1 MIDKL
6 KMEIN
11 LLNYKKIKISGYG
24 KNQFVISGKKYKNPI
39 LILKNKVI
47 QKKNLKT
54 KDLKKKFLNDI
65 ILKNK
70 LDFLIL
76 GIDTKFGKD
85 FYLKR
90 NSKIELMST
99 SAACRTLNILFSE
112 GRNIGALLFPIN

>member
-1 MIDKL
+1 
-6 KMEIN
+6 MEIN
-11 LLNYKKIKISGYG
+11 LLNQKKIKISGYG
-24 KNQFVISGKKYKNPI
+24 KNKFLISGKKYKNPI

-47 QKKNLKT
+47 EKKYLKT

-76 GIDTKFGKD
+76 GIDTKSGKD
-85 FYLKR
+85 LYLKK

-99 SAACRTLNILFSE
+99 GAACRTLNILLSE
-112 GRNIGALLFPIN
+112 ERNIGALLFPIN

>member
-1 MIDKL
+1 
-6 KMEIN
+6 MEIN
-11 LLNYKKIKISGYG
+11 LLNNKKITINGYG
-24 KNQFVISGKKYKNPI
+24 KNTFLISGKKYKNPI

-47 QKKNLKT
+47 EKKYLKT

-76 GIDTKFGKD
+76 GIDTKSGKD
-85 FYLKR
+85 LYLKK

-99 SAACRTLNILFSE
+99 GAACRTLNILLSE
-112 GRNIGALLFPIN
+112 ERNIGALLFPIN

>member
-1 MIDKL
+1 
-6 KMEIN
+6 MEIN
-11 LLNYKKIKISGYG
+11 LLNHKKIKITGYG
-24 KNQFVISGKKYKNPI
+24 KNQFLISGKKYKNPI

>member
-1 MIDKL
+1 
-6 KMEIN
+6 MEIN
-11 LLNYKKIKISGYG
+11 LLNQKKIKISGYG
-24 KNQFVISGKKYKNPI
+24 KNQFLISGKKYKNPI
-39 LILKNKVI
+39 
-47 QKKNLKT
+47 
-54 KDLKKKFLNDI
+54 
-65 ILKNK
+65 
-70 LDFLIL
+70 LIL

>member
-1 MIDKL
+1 
-6 KMEIN
+6 MEIN
-11 LLNYKKIKISGYG
+11 LLNQKKIKISGYG
-24 KNQFVISGKKYKNPI
+24 KNKFLISGKKYKNPI

-47 QKKNLKT
+47 QKKYLKT

-90 NSKIELMST
+90 NSKVELMST

-112 GRNIGALLFPIN
+112 GRIIGALLFPIN